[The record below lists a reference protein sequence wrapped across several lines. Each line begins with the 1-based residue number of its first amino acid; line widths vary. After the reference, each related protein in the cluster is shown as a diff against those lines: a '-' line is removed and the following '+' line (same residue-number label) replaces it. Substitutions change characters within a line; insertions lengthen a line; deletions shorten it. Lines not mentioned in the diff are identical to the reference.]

1 MISIY
6 VGYGYGIGYNPKN
19 LLTKIKLHLQKK
31 KILDSSTKTEIFS
44 AQKARSFSI
53 SPNREAFTTMIYYS
67 QKSILYKVQKIS
79 LESVQ
84 KCQWKKKTPSH
95 SELDFVH
102 KSTLLKLKEGNYAN
116 KKKRIYGNAKIFHNF
131 KRYSRKNQSRK
142 KSNRDGN
149 VFKMYFQLDC
159 NSL

>member
-6 VGYGYGIGYNPKN
+6 VGYGYSIGYNPKN

-44 AQKARSFSI
+44 AQKGRSFSI
-53 SPNREAFTTMIYYS
+53 SPNREAFTAMIYYS

-84 KCQWKKKTPSH
+84 KCQ
-95 SELDFVH
+95 
-102 KSTLLKLKEGNYAN
+102 
-116 KKKRIYGNAKIFHNF
+116 
-131 KRYSRKNQSRK
+131 
-142 KSNRDGN
+142 
-149 VFKMYFQLDC
+149 
-159 NSL
+159 